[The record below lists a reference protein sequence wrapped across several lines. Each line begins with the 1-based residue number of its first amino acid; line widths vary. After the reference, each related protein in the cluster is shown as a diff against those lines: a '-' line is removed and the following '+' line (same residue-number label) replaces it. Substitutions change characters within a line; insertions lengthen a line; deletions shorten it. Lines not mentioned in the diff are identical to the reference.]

1 MNFGVKTSTISS
13 SQIEDVS
20 VMPPVW
26 SLDVDDNV
34 LLVSSVYNKRSRI
47 IINET
52 SWHIRLLQILNKYI
66 SSTISL

>member
-20 VMPPVW
+20 VMSPVW